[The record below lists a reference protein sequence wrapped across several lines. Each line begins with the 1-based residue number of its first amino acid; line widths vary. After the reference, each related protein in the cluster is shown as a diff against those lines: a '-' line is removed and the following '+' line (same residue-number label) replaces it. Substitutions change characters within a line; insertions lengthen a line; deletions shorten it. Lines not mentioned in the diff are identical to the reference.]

1 MKWKVVPDTPGTRS
15 KYTVTGL
22 DGGKQFEIKR
32 GYNDF
37 YCLHSKLQER
47 WPGIVLPIMPPK
59 VQHLAS
65 YAIIVDEK
73 MFYEFHIERHYLLQ
87 RLLRGLSKLDFI
99 VDSEEFE
106 LFIQAKDDIDVGA

>member
-1 MKWKVVPDTPGTRS
+1 MVPDTPGKRT

-37 YCLHSKLQER
+37 FCLHSKLQER
-47 WPGIVLPIMPPK
+47 WPGVVLPVMPPK
-59 VQHLAS
+59 QVQVNGFV
-65 YAIIVDEK
+65 ITDETYID
-73 MFYEFHIERHYLLQ
+73 FYIERHYVLQ

-99 VDSEEFE
+99 LDSEEFQ
-106 LFIQAKDDIDVGA
+106 LFIQPKDGVDVGA